1 MIERKFYHQEKNVC
15 QTSCT
20 WKASFAE
27 LKKHP
32 TFSKYLV
39 KLVRQKG
46 FRLVYFTVQF
56 NYTLTQPTYLD
67 SLACYYSFLFSFPH
81 TKWFSVLHS
90 RCYALATWAVAM
102 ISIDSINSTSSQ
114 GRSIIDSFISRLQG
128 CMLRRLSMPNQL
140 SAMGCQLGRWVRH
153 LKLCRHS
160 IWYKPTPHKWTI
172 KCCSNLHFYSDLI
185 QYIYSVPSPFQ
196 DLQLICL

>member
-1 MIERKFYHQEKNVC
+1 MIEKKFCHQEKNVG

-140 SAMGCQLGRWVRH
+140 SAMGCQLGRWVGTWNFV
-153 LKLCRHS
+153 S
-160 IWYKPTPHKWTI
+160 TASDT
-172 KCCSNLHFYSDLI
+172 SLHHTNERLN
-185 QYIYSVPSPFQ
+185 VAA
-196 DLQLICL
+196 ICTFTVNWFSRLYL